1 MLVACYLTVAIAGF
15 SCGWFLAREKDT
27 TGQGVDVRRLQAMER
42 HYSSRIPR
50 R

>member
-15 SCGWFLAREKDT
+15 SCGWILAREKDT
-27 TGQGVDVRRLQAMER
+27 SRRADVRRLQAMER
-42 HYSSRIPR
+42 YYSSRIPR